1 MKTAGSIVFFFLLM
15 IACSVFSQELVVKD
29 RVTHQPLEMVA
40 VYRHHPTV
48 AVVTNFKGR
57 VNISEFQDTDSIFIQ
72 LLGYESVIFSYDQ
85 LKKMQFKLYLDQV
98 DFSLDEVVISATRW
112 EQSKRDVPQK
122 ITMIKPSE
130 VALQNP
136 QTAADML
143 QASGEVFV
151 QKSQL
156 GGGSP
161 MIRGFSTNRLLIVV
175 DGVRMNTA
183 IFRSGNLQNV
193 ISLDP
198 LATEK
203 TEVAY
208 GPSSLI
214 YGSDAIGGVM
224 SFNTLTPSLSA
235 EDKPLVKGNAF
246 ARWSSADMEKTGH
259 IDLTIGL
266 KKWSFVTSGTFTD
279 YDDMMMGR
287 HGPEEN
293 YLRKH
298 YVKTIDGTDTQV
310 TNPDSLVQ
318 VPSGYHQFNVM
329 QKIRFQPNERW
340 NFNYGF
346 HFSTTSDYS
355 RYDRLLREKKGLLR
369 SAEWYYGPQKWMMN
383 TLSLTN
389 RQQTRMYDMLSMTMA
404 WQKFEESRHDRDFG
418 DTELR
423 HRTEK
428 VNAFSLNI
436 DLEKEVG
443 ERQGLY
449 YGVEALVNTVE
460 SLGEDEDFSTGIR
473 VPGPARYPSPSDW
486 ESFAG
491 YVNYR
496 IKPVKQLTL
505 QAGLRYNQVML
516 SGDFDTT
523 FYPFPFTDFDISTG
537 ALTGSIGM
545 AWLPGETWQ
554 VNMNLCTGFR
564 APNIDDVGKVFDSE
578 PGSVVVPNPD
588 LKAEYAWNGELSLT
602 KIFGQFLKIDLTG
615 YYTYLDNAI
624 VRRDYTLNGMDSI
637 MYDGEMSQVQ
647 AMQNAA
653 YAYVYGIQAGIE
665 LKMPADL
672 KILSKFNYQKGEEEL
687 DDGSMGPLRH
697 AAPWFGSTH
706 LLWKHERFTADL
718 FGVYNGEI
726 PYEELAP
733 EEQGKDYMYAVDPDG
748 NPYCPSWYTLNI
760 KAMYQI
766 SNFLMVSA
774 GIENLTDQRYRPY
787 SSGIVAAGRNFIV
800 SLKGT
805 F

>member
-1 MKTAGSIVFFFLLM
+1 MCMKRILSYVFLQV
-15 IACSVFSQELVVKD
+15 IICHVFAQELLIKD
-29 RVTHQPLEMVA
+29 RITHQPLEMVA

-57 VNISEFQDTDSIFIQ
+57 VDISAFQGADTIFIQ
-72 LLGYESVIFSYDQ
+72 LLGYEPVRYSYDQ
-85 LKKMQFKLYLDQV
+85 MKGMQFRLYLDPV
-98 DFSLDEVVISATRW
+98 DFSLDEVVISAARW

-122 ITMIKPSE
+122 ITLIKPTE

-161 MIRGFSTNRLLIVV
+161 MIRGFATNRLLIVV

-198 LATEK
+198 NSTEK
-203 TEVAY
+203 TEVSY
-208 GPSSLI
+208 GPGSLI

-224 SFNTLTPSLSA
+224 SFYTLTPSLSDG
-235 EDKPLVKGNAF
+235 DKPLVKGNAL

-259 IDLTIGL
+259 LDLTIGL
-266 KKWSFVTSGTFTD
+266 KKWAFVTSGTFTD

-287 HGPEEN
+287 HGPEQN
-293 YLRKH
+293 YLRK
-298 YVKTIDGTDTQV
+298 YYAKTTDGTDTQV
-310 TNPDSLVQ
+310 PNPDSLVQ
-318 VPSGYHQFNVM
+318 VPSGYHQVNVM
-329 QKIRFQPNERW
+329 QKIRFQPNEHW

-355 RYDRLLREKKGLLR
+355 RYDRLLREKKGQLR

-383 TLSLTN
+383 TLSVTI
-389 RQQTRMYDMLSMTMA
+389 RQPTRMYDMLNMTLA
-404 WQKFEESRHDRDFG
+404 WQNFEESRHDRDFG

-423 HRTEK
+423 HRIEK
-428 VNAFSLNI
+428 VNAFSLNL

-460 SLGEDEDFSTGIR
+460 STGEDEDVSTGIR

-496 IKPVKQLTL
+496 IKPVTQLTL

-537 ALTGSIGM
+537 ALTGSLGM

-578 PGSVVVPNPD
+578 PGSVVVPNPN
-588 LKAEYAWNGELSLT
+588 LVAEYAWNGELSLT

-653 YAYVYGIQAGIE
+653 YAYVYGIQAGVE
-665 LKMPADL
+665 LNLPADL

-718 FGVYNGEI
+718 FGIYNGEI

-733 EEQGKDYMYAVDPDG
+733 EEQGKDYMYAVDADG

-760 KAMYQI
+760 KAMYQVT
-766 SNFLMVSA
+766 NFLMVSA

-800 SLKGT
+800 SLKGN

>member
-1 MKTAGSIVFFFLLM
+1 MKKLFLFLLFLQL
-15 IACSVFSQELVVKD
+15 IVSNVYSQELVVKD
-29 RVTHQPLEMVA
+29 IITHQPLEMVA
-40 VYRHHPTV
+40 VYRQHPTI
-48 AVVTNFKGR
+48 AVITNFKGR
-57 VNISEFQDTDSIFIQ
+57 VNISAFQGADTIFIQ
-72 LLGYESVIFSYDQ
+72 LLGYESVTYSYDQ
-85 LKKMQFKLYLDQV
+85 LKKMQFRLFLDPL

-112 EQSKRDVPQK
+112 EQSKKDVPQK
-122 ITMIKPSE
+122 ITMIKPTE

-143 QASGEVFV
+143 QANGEVFI

-208 GPSSLI
+208 GPGSLI

-224 SFNTLTPSLSA
+224 SFFTLSPSLST
-235 EDKPLVKGNAF
+235 EDKSLVKGNAF

-259 IDLTIGL
+259 LDLTIGL
-266 KKWSFVTSGTFTD
+266 KKWAFVTSGTFTD
-279 YDDMMMGR
+279 YDDLKMGE
-287 HGPEEN
+287 HGPEE
-293 YLRKH
+293 YLRPV
-298 YVKTIDGTDTQV
+298 YASTINGIDTMV
-310 TNPDSLVQ
+310 TNSNARTQ
-318 VPSGYHQFNVM
+318 VPSGYHQVNLM
-329 QKIRFQPNERW
+329 QKIRFQPDDHW
-340 NFNYGF
+340 DFNYGF
-346 HFSTTSDYS
+346 HFSTTSEYS
-355 RYDRLLREKKGLLR
+355 RYDRLLRFRNGKQR

-383 TLSLTN
+383 TLSMTN
-389 RQQTRMYDMLSMTMA
+389 RQQSRIYDMLNVTLA
-404 WQKFEESRHDRDFG
+404 WQNFEESRHDRDFG

-428 VNAFSLNI
+428 VNAYSLNI

-443 ERQGLY
+443 EKQRFY

-460 SLGEDEDFSTGIR
+460 STGEDEDVSSGIR
-473 VPGPARYPSPSDW
+473 VVGPARYPSPSSW

-491 YVNYR
+491 YLNYR
-496 IKPVKQLTL
+496 LKPVSRLTI
-505 QAGLRYNQVML
+505 QAGLRYNQVL
-516 SGDFDTT
+516 LGGDFDTT
-523 FYPFPFTDFDISTG
+523 FYPLPFTSFDINTG
-537 ALTGSIGM
+537 ALTGSAGL
-545 AWLPGETWQ
+545 AWLPGKDWQ
-554 VNMNLCTGFR
+554 INLNLSTGFR

-588 LKAEYAWNGELSLT
+588 LESEYAWNGELSLT
-602 KIFGQFLKIDLTG
+602 KIFGNTLKIDVTG
-615 YYTYLDNAI
+615 YYTYLDNAM

-637 MYDGEMSQVQ
+637 MYDGEMSKVQ

-653 YAYVYGIQAGIE
+653 YAYVYGIQAGVE
-665 LKMPADL
+665 LKLPADF

-687 DDGSMGPLRH
+687 DDGSMAPLRH
-697 AAPWFGSTH
+697 AAPWFGTTH
-706 LLWKHERFTADL
+706 LLWSHERFTADL
-718 FGVYNGEI
+718 FGIYNGEVSN
-726 PYEELAP
+726 ENLAP
-733 EEQGKDYMYAVDPDG
+733 EEQSKDYMYASDPDG

-766 SNFLMVSA
+766 TGFLMIST